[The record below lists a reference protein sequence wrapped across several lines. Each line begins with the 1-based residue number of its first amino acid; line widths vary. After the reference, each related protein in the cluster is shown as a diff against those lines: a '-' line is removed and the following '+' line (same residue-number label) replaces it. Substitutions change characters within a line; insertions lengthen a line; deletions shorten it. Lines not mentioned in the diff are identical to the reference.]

1 MSKIIPRYL
10 LKKMFS
16 PPFKFH
22 SNISF
27 NKSNLMKLLP
37 FHRQMLVSWSQY
49 LSASPENFLKHYLS
63 FYGITITL
71 TLFRMGAFGTA
82 HGWGRGGLP
91 KRSLHPKTC
100 HTYPTMMKFNTVIPY
115 LKKIKKKIWIRDT
128 PLDFCWHQHFFTGN
142 LQIFLYQEIQI

>member
-27 NKSNLMKLLP
+27 NKSNLKKLLP
-37 FHRQMLVSWSQY
+37 FLRQMLVSWNQY

-82 HGWGRGGLP
+82 HGWGMGGGVP
-91 KRSLHPKTC
+91 KRSLHPKTS

-115 LKKIKKKIWIRDT
+115 LKKIKKKI
-128 PLDFCWHQHFFTGN
+128 
-142 LQIFLYQEIQI
+142 

>member
-1 MSKIIPRYL
+1 
-10 LKKMFS
+10 MFS

-63 FYGITITL
+63 FYDITVTL
-71 TLFRMGAFGTA
+71 TLFRMGTFGTA
-82 HGWGRGGLP
+82 HRWGGIQ

-115 LKKIKKKIWIRDT
+115 LKKIKKKKKKWITWHT
-128 PLDFCWHQHFFTGN
+128 PWLLLTSAFFHRKSANFFISRNTDIDCILVHN
-142 LQIFLYQEIQI
+142 FF